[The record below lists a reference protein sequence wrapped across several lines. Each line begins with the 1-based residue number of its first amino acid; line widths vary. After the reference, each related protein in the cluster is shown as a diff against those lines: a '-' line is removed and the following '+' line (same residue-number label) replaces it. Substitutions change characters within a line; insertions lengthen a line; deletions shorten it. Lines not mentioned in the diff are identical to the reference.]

1 MKKFFL
7 LLFVMTIYI
16 AANAQNDSLNKSMNT
31 QSTYQ
36 NQDATSNMHPDGYM
50 MKNGKMVEVK
60 NGAVIPMENDVTLSN
75 GMKVMSD
82 GRYQKR
88 NGAVLVLKEGEHIDR
103 SGKVIPMENRSNS
116 SKNMN
121 VKPKK
126 GDMLLVPD
134 STAKNMK
141 RKR

>member
-7 LLFVMTIYI
+7 LLFAMTIYI

>member
-7 LLFVMTIYI
+7 LLFAMTIYI

-103 SGKVIPMENRSNS
+103 SGKVILMENRSNS